1 MLAEVNGCPPCVGVD
16 VDECPQCVHLVYV
29 CVCEYVPIQWV
40 HGSNCIWLPD
50 QGTMSRMWA
59 WKLAPFGVGSR
70 YSDNLVNTAAG
81 GYAGLN
87 RIERCR
93 S

>member
-1 MLAEVNGCPPCVGVD
+1 MSVPSVCMWVCILYI
-16 VDECPQCVHLVYV
+16 YV

>member
-1 MLAEVNGCPPCVGVD
+1 MSPVCACGCASCI
-16 VDECPQCVHLVYV
+16 CV
-29 CVCEYVPIQWV
+29 CVCVSEYVPIQWV

-59 WKLAPFGVGSR
+59 WKLVPFRVGSR

-87 RIERCR
+87 RIDRCR

>member
-1 MLAEVNGCPPCVGVD
+1 MSVPSVCILYMCARVSMCPYSGCMEV
-16 VDECPQCVHLVYV
+16 
-29 CVCEYVPIQWV
+29 I
-40 HGSNCIWLPD
+40 IWLPD